1 MAHDVSPTARAL
13 LALEMIQN
21 SPGITADRLGERL
34 GVSERAARRY
44 VAILREADLPI
55 QSVTGPHGGYR
66 VGRGLRLPPLM
77 FTAAEA
83 MGLVM
88 AVLEGH
94 RNAASPTDL
103 VGGALAKIVR
113 VLPERVGRPVR
124 AVREV
129 SAPDPGPDPAAFAP
143 PRVSPELTTQLIEA
157 CSAASRLRLDYRMGR
172 GRDRAMEV
180 DPWAV
185 VLRHSRW
192 YLLGWSHTA
201 AALRVLR
208 VDRIARAEATPETF
222 TPPPDLDALRT
233 LEEHLSEGWTYPVD
247 VIVDAFVEETARWLP
262 RSLAR
267 LEPEDDRTRLRATTD
282 DPDWFARQ
290 LAAIPAP
297 FRVIGSPELQR
308 ATAALG
314 QQLMRASGTEAPA

>member
-1 MAHDVSPTARAL
+1 MAREVSPTARAL
-13 LALEMIQN
+13 LALELIQN
-21 SPGITADRLGERL
+21 SPGITARELGQRLE
-34 GVSERAARRY
+34 VTERAARRY

-55 QSVTGPHGGYR
+55 ESVTGPYGGYR

-94 RNAASPTDL
+94 RRAASPTDL

-113 VLPERVGRPVR
+113 ALPERVARPVR
-124 AVREV
+124 SVREL
-129 SAPDPGPDPAAFAP
+129 SAPRSAGETSPSPD
-143 PRVSPELTTQLIEA
+143 LTSQLIEA
-157 CSAASRLRLDYRMGR
+157 CSTARRLRLVYRMGTA
-172 GRDRAMEV
+172 RDRVMEV

-192 YLLGWSHTA
+192 YLLGWSHTVQER
-201 AALRVLR
+201 RVLR
-208 VDRIARAEATPETF
+208 VDRIVAIEFLLDTF
-222 TPPPDLDALRT
+222 APPPELDALRT
-233 LEEHLSEGWTYPVD
+233 LEEHLSQGWTHPVN
-247 VIVDAFVEETARWLP
+247 VLVDATVEETSRWVA
-262 RSLAR
+262 RSLGL
-267 LEPEDDRTRLRATTD
+267 LEATGDGRTRLLATTD
-282 DPDWFARQ
+282 EPDWYARQ

-297 FRVIGSPELQR
+297 FRVIGSPEIQR

-314 QQLMRASGTEAPA
+314 QRLRQASGQE

>member
-1 MAHDVSPTARAL
+1 MPYEVSPTARAL
-13 LALEMIQN
+13 LALEAIQD
-21 SPGITADRLGERL
+21 SPGITAHSLGERL

-55 QSVTGPHGGYR
+55 ESVSGPHGSYR

-83 MGLVM
+83 LGLVM

-94 RNAASPTDL
+94 RDAADPADL
-103 VGGALAKIVR
+103 VGAALAKIIR
-113 VLPERVGRPVR
+113 VLPAGVAGPIQAFRGATTPRPTR
-124 AVREV
+124 QSR
-129 SAPDPGPDPAAFAP
+129 S
-143 PRVSPELTTQLIEA
+143 SPESTTRLIEA
-157 CSAASRLRLDYRMGR
+157 CTAARRLRLTYRMGKAV
-172 GRDRAMEV
+172 DRVMDV

-192 YLLGWSHTA
+192 YLLGWSHTKQA
-201 AALRVLR
+201 RRVLR
-208 VDRIARAEATPETF
+208 VDRIAMIEALPDTF
-222 TPPPDLDALRT
+222 TPPPELDALRT
-233 LEEHLSEGWTYPVD
+233 LEEHLSQGWTHPVD
-247 VIVDAFVEETARWLP
+247 VLIDASIEETSRWVP
-262 RSLAR
+262 RSLGR
-267 LEPEDDRTRLRATTD
+267 LEPDDGGRARLRATTD
-282 DPDWFARQ
+282 NPDWHARQ

-314 QQLMRASGTEAPA
+314 ERLVQAGRAEVST